1 MNYTNILT
9 ISESLNEYYKGSIN
23 FEILFRKGEPQV
35 IVKAYKPSDGIMVGI
50 YMSAEKANTIEE
62 EQVKE
67 LVNFLIEQELYRRK
81 VVKDNV
87 FQAKND

>member
-23 FEILFRKGEPQV
+23 FEILFRKGDPQV
-35 IVKAYKPSDGIMVGI
+35 IVKAYKPSDGIMVCI

-62 EQVKE
+62 AQVKE
-67 LVNFLIEQELYRRK
+67 LVMFLIEQELYRRK

-87 FQAKND
+87 LQVKNA

>member
-23 FEILFRKGEPQV
+23 FEILFRKCEPQV
-35 IVKAYKPSDGIMVGI
+35 IVKAYKPSDGIMVSI
-50 YMSAEKANTIEE
+50 YMLAEKANTIEE
-62 EQVKE
+62 AQVKE
-67 LVNFLIEQELYRRK
+67 LVMFLIEQELYRRK

-87 FQAKND
+87 LQAKNA

>member
-23 FEILFRKGEPQV
+23 FEILFRKGEPQI
-35 IVKAYKPSDGIMVGI
+35 IVKAYKPSDGIMVCI
-50 YMSAEKANTIEE
+50 YMSAKKANTIEE

-67 LVNFLIEQELYRRK
+67 LVSFLIEQELYRRR

>member
-35 IVKAYKPSDGIMVGI
+35 IVKAYKSSDGIMVCI

-62 EQVKE
+62 PQVKE
-67 LVNFLIEQELYRRK
+67 LVTFLIEQELYRRK

-87 FQAKND
+87 LQAKNA

>member
-9 ISESLNEYYKGSIN
+9 ISESLNEYYKDSIN
-23 FEILFRKGEPQV
+23 FEILFRRTEPQV
-35 IVKAYKPSDGIMVGI
+35 IVKAYKPSDGIMVCI
-50 YMSAEKANTIEE
+50 YMAAEKANTIEE

-67 LVNFLIEQELYRRK
+67 LINFLIEQELYRRK

-87 FQAKND
+87 LQAKNA

>member
-1 MNYTNILT
+1 
-9 ISESLNEYYKGSIN
+9 
-23 FEILFRKGEPQV
+23 
-35 IVKAYKPSDGIMVGI
+35 MVCI

-62 EQVKE
+62 AQVKE

-87 FQAKND
+87 FQAKNA

>member
-9 ISESLNEYYKGSIN
+9 ISESLNEYYKDSLN
-23 FEILFRKGEPQV
+23 FEILFRRTEPQV
-35 IVKAYKPSDGIMVGI
+35 LVKAYKPSDGIMVCI

-62 EQVKE
+62 AQVKE
-67 LVNFLIEQELYRRK
+67 LINFLIEQELYRRK

-87 FQAKND
+87 FQTKND